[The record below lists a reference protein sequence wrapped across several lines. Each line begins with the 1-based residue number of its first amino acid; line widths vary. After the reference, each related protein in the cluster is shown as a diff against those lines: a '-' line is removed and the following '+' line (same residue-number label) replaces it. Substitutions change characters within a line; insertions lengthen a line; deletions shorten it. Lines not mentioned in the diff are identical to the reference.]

1 VDLASATRDLY
12 GVIPAEFMAKRKDL
26 VQQARDAGDT
36 ALAKRIG
43 ALRKPTLSA
52 WAVNLLSRSSAEEL
66 GWLLDVGADLR
77 GAWGSGGHIGGLEQR
92 RTELI
97 TLLVR
102 TARRL
107 ASGAGQPLREPA
119 VREVEE
125 TLQAATVDEDVA
137 AEVREGRLAQARSHS
152 GFVPTGFGTAGFGGI
167 DAGRALSQPAASTRP
182 ARSSESAQAT
192 GPARTAS
199 VSDLDRKRAERLG
212 KRAEQAQAAKAE
224 RKADLDI
231 ARRDLTEA
239 DKALERAQKALRDA
253 QSRKETAQRHLSK
266 AEKAYD
272 RALEAADEARRRAD
286 GHS

>member
-1 VDLASATRDLY
+1 MDLASATRDLY
-12 GVIPAEFMAKRKDL
+12 GVLPAEFMAKRKDL

-36 ALAKRIG
+36 TLAKRIG
-43 ALRKPTLSA
+43 ALRKPALSA

-102 TARRL
+102 TTRRL

-167 DAGRALSQPAASTRP
+167 EAGPAAPEP
-182 ARSSESAQAT
+182 AEPTQ
-192 GPARTAS
+192 TAS
-199 VSDLDRKRAERLG
+199 VSDLDHKRAERLR
-212 KRAEQAQAAKAE
+212 KRAEQAQSAKAE
-224 RKADLDI
+224 RKADLEM
-231 ARRDLTEA
+231 ARRDLA
-239 DKALERAQKALRDA
+239 QANKSLERAQRTLREA
-253 QSRKETAQRHLSK
+253 QSHQETAQRHLDK

-272 RALEAADEARRRAD
+272 KALEAADEARRRAD
-286 GHS
+286 GQY

>member
-1 VDLASATRDLY
+1 MDLASATRDLY
-12 GVIPAEFMAKRKDL
+12 GVIPAEFMARRKDL
-26 VQQARDAGDT
+26 VQEARDSGDP
-36 ALAKRIG
+36 ALAKQLG
-43 ALRKPTLSA
+43 ALRRPTLSA

-77 GAWGSGGHIGGLEQR
+77 AAWVSGGHIGGLEQR

-102 TARRL
+102 TSRRL
-107 ASGAGQPLREPA
+107 ASDAGQPLRDPA

-137 AEVREGRLAQARSHS
+137 AEVREGHLAQARSHS

-167 DAGRALSQPAASTRP
+167 ESGTAL
-182 ARSSESAQAT
+182 ARSSAAPARAAAPAEA
-192 GPARTAS
+192 ARTAS
-199 VSDLDRKRAERLG
+199 VSDLDRKRTERAR

-224 RKADLDI
+224 RKAELDQ
-231 ARRDLTEA
+231 ARRELDEA
-239 DKALERAQKALRDA
+239 NKSLERAQRTLREA
-253 QSRKETAQRHLSK
+253 QSHQETAQRRLDK

-272 RALEAADEARRRAD
+272 KALEAADEARRRAE
-286 GHS
+286 GQY